1 MQKLTTSVST
11 VALVVSGCLTTAAMA
26 QSSGGIDEV
35 VVTARKK
42 AESLQDVPIAVSAL
56 GEAALDELG
65 VDVFQDYLL
74 QIPSVTAGGSGPGQ
88 NTIYIRGVASTTP
101 NLSTAGVAGL
111 APNVA
116 LYLDEQPLSQPGRN
130 LDVYAADLERIEVLA
145 GPQGTLF
152 GASSQ
157 AGVVRLIT
165 NKPKLGVT
173 EFKASTEVSFTRD
186 GEPSNKLELVA
197 NLPINDK
204 LAIRGVVYS
213 DHQGGYI
220 DNVAGTRTLRDSA
233 RFRDAGTV
241 RPNGVPVNT
250 ARAGFQSATGIQ
262 AAKDRGDTGAAVFS
276 LGAGDRDA
284 DLSNVTFREATNQ
297 SLVEDDFNDATYNGF
312 RLSGLMDVSDDW
324 TLTLGMAQQSLEADG
339 VFFADPE
346 LNDLEIQRFEE
357 DTLEDDF
364 TNVNWT
370 LEGRLGALDVLYTGA
385 FTDRETDQRID
396 YTDYLFVGQ
405 YLPYYLCDS
414 TVSYPEYNAY
424 YSNYAPHAGLTPG
437 LPSGVCQPPNL
448 FVTSHSETEVWTHE
462 FRVLTP
468 QDLPIR
474 ATAGVFYS
482 DLELRERNNF
492 NYPNNVNA
500 DIFPEFAGGDPVLEA
515 TGFSANSAFPNVYT
529 SQTGP
534 FAPETVFRND
544 IKRTD
549 KQFGLFSEVTFDL
562 IPNRLSMMVGG
573 RHYDVEV
580 DMEGSANS
588 SFGNGFRND
597 VNAFGTNISDLYDGD
612 GSFTFIGDT
621 NTATHIT
628 FNKGQTFDEIKAALA
643 AVDGFSVNTRGAITC
658 APNAI
663 CDAEIQGILNA
674 LNAPD
679 KAEAKGEIYKAT
691 LNYTPAD
698 DLLYYITYSEGFRP
712 GLLNRPGGAPGPNG
726 YTVPFELQT
735 DEVKNYELGWK
746 TQTSDGMFRF
756 NGNVFF
762 VEIDRL
768 QTTIF
773 DPSIANLFF
782 SDNAAN
788 AEVKGIEGDFI
799 WMVKDV
805 PGLELGGAFSV
816 LDTEI
821 TEVLIPT
828 SDVVVGKELAFAPNL
843 SANLRARYEWSAQ
856 NGLAHFGAQVIYTGS
871 SRSDIIEMNAGR
883 IDSSTVL
890 NMATGL
896 SYDRWGFEVFAQNVT
911 DERAETSN
919 NFVNDV
925 NRVTVIR
932 PLTVGLRVNFRY

>member
-1 MQKLTTSVST
+1 M
-11 VALVVSGCLTTAAMA
+11 
-26 QSSGGIDEV
+26 
-35 VVTARKK
+35 
-42 AESLQDVPIAVSAL
+42 
-56 GEAALDELG
+56 
-65 VDVFQDYLL
+65 
-74 QIPSVTAGGSGPGQ
+74 
-88 NTIYIRGVASTTP
+88 
-101 NLSTAGVAGL
+101 
-111 APNVA
+111 
-116 LYLDEQPLSQPGRN
+116 
-130 LDVYAADLERIEVLA
+130 
-145 GPQGTLF
+145 
-152 GASSQ
+152 
-157 AGVVRLIT
+157 
-165 NKPKLGVT
+165 
-173 EFKASTEVSFTRD
+173 
-186 GEPSNKLELVA
+186 
-197 NLPINDK
+197 
-204 LAIRGVVYS
+204 
-213 DHQGGYI
+213 
-220 DNVAGTRTLRDSA
+220 
-233 RFRDAGTV
+233 
-241 RPNGVPVNT
+241 RPNGVAVNT
-250 ARAGFQSATGIQ
+250 ARAGVQSATGIQ
-262 AAKDRGDTGAAVFS
+262 AAQARGDTGAAVFNI
-276 LGAGDRDA
+276 GAGDRDPN
-284 DLSNVTFREATNQ
+284 LSNVTFNETTNG
-297 SLVEDDFNDATYNGF
+297 SLVEDDFNDANYNGF
-312 RLSGLMDVSDDW
+312 RLSALMDISDDW
-324 TLTLGMAQQSLEADG
+324 QLTVGVAQQSLEADG
-339 VFFADPE
+339 VFFTDPE
-346 LNDLEIQRFEE
+346 LSDLEIQRFET

-364 TNVNWT
+364 TNFNWT

-385 FTDRETDQRID
+385 FTDRESDQRID
-396 YTDYLFVGQ
+396 YTDYLFIGQ

-424 YSNYAPHAGLTPG
+424 YANYAPHTGLTAG
-437 LPSGVCQPPNL
+437 LPSGVCQAPNL
-448 FVTSHSETEVWTHE
+448 FVNSHSETEVWTHE

-474 ATAGVFYS
+474 ATAGVFMS
-482 DLELRERNNF
+482 DLELRERNDF
-492 NYPNNVNA
+492 NYPNNVHA
-500 DIFPEFAGGDPVLEA
+500 SIFPEFAGGDPALAA
-515 TGFSANSAFPNVYT
+515 TGFSPNSPFPGTY
-529 SQTGP
+529 SSMAGP
-534 FAPETVFRND
+534 FEPETVFRND
-544 IKRTD
+544 VKRTD
-549 KQFGLFSEVTFDL
+549 EQFGIFSEVTFD
-562 IPNRLSMMVGG
+562 IVPNRLSMMLGA

-580 DMEGSANS
+580 DLEGTANS

-612 GSFTFIGDT
+612 GEFTFIGDT

-628 FNKGQTFDEIKAALA
+628 FQRGQTFADIKAALSA
-643 AVDGFSVNTRGAITC
+643 ADSWSVDTRGAITC

-746 TQTSDGMFRF
+746 TQTADGMFRF

-788 AEVKGIEGDFI
+788 AEVKGLEGDFI
-799 WMVKDV
+799 WLVEDM
-805 PGLELGGAFSV
+805 PGLEVGGAFSV

-828 SDVVVGKELAFAPNL
+828 SDVVVGKELAYAPNF
-843 SANLRARYEWSAQ
+843 SANLRARYEW
-856 NGLAHFGAQVIYTGS
+856 NTDGGMAHIGGQVIYTGS

-883 IDSSTVL
+883 INSSTVL
-890 NMATGL
+890 NMATGITR
-896 SYDRWGFEVFAQNVT
+896 DRWGVELFAQNLT
-911 DERAETSN
+911 DERAEVSN

-932 PLTVGLRVNFRY
+932 PLTVGVRMNFRY